1 MARIEYEDEDTYICV
16 ELLEDAEDGLILHN
30 RSDLDMKFRELLTGL
45 GFRYPQEAYDVDC
58 AEYSSVKEIPNYYLN
73 EDGKLIL
80 RTEVEQ

>member
-1 MARIEYEDEDTYICV
+1 MARIEYEDDDTYICV
-16 ELLEDAEDGLILHN
+16 ELAEDEEGLIIHN
-30 RSDLDMKFRELLTGL
+30 RDELDLKFRELMTGFV
-45 GFRYPQEAYDVDC
+45 FRYPQEAYDVDC